1 VTDRHAELPAA
12 SNALKTM
19 VLVPGISGMLAVHVT
34 VPVAEP
40 ADPVEFDQLTN
51 VTPTLSVAMP

>member
-1 VTDRHAELPAA
+1 
-12 SNALKTM
+12 M